1 MTVGNKMIKRESIK
15 DKFKQK
21 NKPQKKLP
29 VTVILGD
36 SLVNQ
41 EFYRQIYKFINLCIF
56 IIYKFHS

>member
-1 MTVGNKMIKRESIK
+1 MIKREHIK

-21 NKPQKKLP
+21 NKAQKKLP

-41 EFYRQIYKFINLCIF
+41 EGYLLICKFINLCIF

>member
-1 MTVGNKMIKRESIK
+1 MTVGNKMIKREHIK

-21 NKPQKKLP
+21 NKAQKKLP

-41 EFYRQIYKFINLCIF
+41 EGYLLICKFINLCIF

>member
-1 MTVGNKMIKRESIK
+1 MIKRESIK

-21 NKPQKKLP
+21 NKTQKKLP